1 MFGGGNL
8 GHTLRLMIEA
18 LPLLFVAAV
27 AAASYAG
34 ARAYAAG
41 PVDRG
46 TELARLEMQ
55 RDSLT
60 KRLQQARLE
69 GWGVEMETQLHAQL
83 ASIEAQLAQ
92 YESRD

>member
-1 MFGGGNL
+1 MFGSGNL
-8 GHTLRLMIEA
+8 GHTPRSMIEA

-41 PVDRG
+41 PVDQA
-46 TELARLEMQ
+46 TELARLETQ
-55 RDSLT
+55 RESLT
-60 KRLQQARLE
+60 TRLQQARLE
-69 GWGVEMETQLHAQL
+69 GWGVDMETQLHAQL
-83 ASIEAQLAQ
+83 ASVEAQLAQ